1 MTAATTRNG
10 SKGKWYLRMMY
21 LQINNSFQ
29 EVAHLGEDIL
39 LDVDTDWGGWRPV
52 CYSHCCQEHH
62 LQWFV
67 CPLLYCQCKYYTG
80 WRISLIH
87 SGSSQLV
94 FSLYLSYIYFLSFC
108 FFTILVILT
117 KKNYENWKSSLSMY
131 VFSQQSLPCFVSSF
145 YKPTWDC
152 SECENHWCNV
162 SSCNLDVTLD
172 VFL

>member
-1 MTAATTRNG
+1 
-10 SKGKWYLRMMY
+10 MY

-67 CPLLYCQCKYYTG
+67 CPLLHCQCKYYTG

-117 KKNYENWKSSLSMY
+117 KKNYENWKSSLSMCSINSLY
-131 VFSQQSLPCFVSSF
+131 PALYHLSTSQLGIAV
-145 YKPTWDC
+145 
-152 SECENHWCNV
+152 NV
-162 SSCNLDVTLD
+162 RVTDVMCTP
-172 VFL
+172 VT